1 MEMTIDSHVR
11 GSKREATIKR
21 KDIVKTI
28 GREEMNQEEFDREFV
43 ELKERLNTIMKLLQE
58 GEEDQRYGWVLRK
71 RKVKWHML

>member
-1 MEMTIDSHVR
+1 MDMTIDSHVK
-11 GSKREATIKR
+11 GSKRSHTKKKE
-21 KDIVKTI
+21 IVKTI

-43 ELKERLNTIMKLLQE
+43 ESKKRLDTIMKLLQE